1 MAEVRLQVT
10 DAVELV
16 LLTDAADTSLL
27 LCDSSA
33 VTDLRQM
40 AALLDGLRALGSGRV
55 VDEVLTLVTDLG
67 SGSSFGS
74 ALPRT
79 ER

>member
-1 MAEVRLQVT
+1 MHGDRIRLGRT

-27 LCDSSA
+27 LRDSSA

-40 AALLDGLRALGSGRV
+40 AALLDRLRALGSGRV
-55 VDEVLTLVTDLG
+55 VDEVLR
-67 SGSSFGS
+67 S
-74 ALPRT
+74 
-79 ER
+79 